1 MFNDPREQE
10 FHDYFTLF
18 ELGCYSEDG
27 YCPLWPLFKS
37 PESTRLLRDKVK
49 SMGGLPS
56 ISAFI
61 LAFNSLRDS
70 GVIAQLRQPKP
81 DEIETPELTAE
92 QYHSLPIAVVQ
103 RRWQSD
109 PDFRHSVQNLM
120 DAGKI

>member
-1 MFNDPREQE
+1 MFSDPREQE
-10 FHDYFTLF
+10 FHDYFRLF

-37 PESTRLLRDKVK
+37 PEATRLLRDKVK

-81 DEIETPELTAE
+81 DEIETPELTVE
-92 QYHSLPIAVVQ
+92 QYRSMPTRTVVLKYQSDKAFKSQVDSLVQ
-103 RRWQSD
+103 RG
-109 PDFRHSVQNLM
+109 L
-120 DAGKI
+120 I